1 MAKNVRDDD
10 DDIQEEETVVSRVS
24 HVVLGRPRYAPAED
38 GESGVYAGPPQFY
51 PGGVFTPVGSAGKA
65 PKRDYRL
72 ARASFQDM
80 IDGFDNTVEHLEMQV
95 KERDEAIEKLRQ
107 ENSAM
112 KQELKTFRKDASSD
126 TAQNERLKKMQ
137 AKLVQTQNALEAY
150 HRLHEKLLEASEKN
164 TTQKEKFVKMLKDAG
179 VPELQSVDKDG
190 DDDEGFIFG

>member
-1 MAKNVRDDD
+1 
-10 DDIQEEETVVSRVS
+10 
-24 HVVLGRPRYAPAED
+24 
-38 GESGVYAGPPQFY
+38 
-51 PGGVFTPVGSAGKA
+51 
-65 PKRDYRL
+65 
-72 ARASFQDM
+72 M